1 VTEPSRPYKLDALAA
16 ALVEL
21 SDDAIF
27 VAGVDGVVQSWN
39 PGAIA
44 LLGYSAE
51 QAVGHHASMFLRPGR
66 EEAMQAFFRYVRTGQ
81 PLRDVESSFVRNDGS
96 LVDVRV
102 SVAPLADSSGEVVA
116 FVAIFR
122 DLSERNRQNAALRA
136 TETSYQKLVETAHEG
151 IWMVDLE
158 DRATFVNQRMADLL
172 GFTVEEMLG
181 RSPSEFYF
189 TEAGRRERDQHRKR
203 SLEGI
208 KESREVTYRRRDGE
222 PLWAVVATTP
232 ILGDGEQLEGV
243 LAMVTDIT
251 DRVKAEENLRAS
263 ERLFR
268 SLFSES
274 PAGQILSS
282 SDRKI
287 VAVNRAFCE
296 MTGYTELEILQNGW
310 DAITPPDDQVGIF
323 AAFERLWSGELNALQ
338 MERRYLR
345 KDGSSLWGQVSVA
358 RVPDDSGRARYVI
371 DQVQNVSDR
380 KQAQQALEHQA
391 LHDALT
397 GLPNRVLARD
407 RLDQAILL
415 ARRQQTRVA
424 LLIID
429 LDHFKEVND
438 TFGHQAGDQLLRQVG
453 ERFMAELRET
463 DTVARLGGDE
473 FAIVLLAA
481 DADAAGMVAVK
492 LLAALER
499 PFIVEAQALD
509 VGASIGIAVYPDHA
523 DTADTML
530 RRADIAMY
538 VAKRSRR
545 THAIYTRDHD
555 EPGDSRLA
563 LMAQLRQAINE
574 GALTLHYQPIAR
586 LRDGR
591 VERLEALVRWQRP
604 GHGLVPPGDF
614 IAFAEQT
621 GLIQPL
627 THWVLETALRQC
639 AEWNRGGQPVAV
651 AVNIS
656 MRNLLDPQLADSV
669 AQILRE
675 TGARPEWLTLEI
687 TESSIMAESQR
698 TLETLLKL
706 RALDVRL
713 SIDDFGTG
721 YSSLAYLHR
730 LPVHEMKIDQSFI
743 RGLLSDET
751 SGAIVRAA
759 VDLGHKLKLAVVA
772 EGIEDE
778 ATWQRARADKID
790 YGQGYYLSRPVPAA
804 EVTAWLTKP
813 TGPVRAAA

>member
-1 VTEPSRPYKLDALAA
+1 MTQGSRSHKLDALVAA
-16 ALVEL
+16 IVEL
-21 SDDAIF
+21 SADAIF
-27 VAGVDGVVQSWN
+27 VAGVDGLIQSWN
-39 PGAIA
+39 PGAVA
-44 LLGYSAE
+44 LLGHTAE
-51 QAVGHHASMFLRPGR
+51 QAVGHDVSMLLRPGR
-66 EEAMQAFFRYVRTGQ
+66 EEAMRAFFRHVRSGEKVY
-81 PLRDVESSFVRNDGS
+81 DIESTFVRRDGS
-96 LVDVRV
+96 LVDVRL
-102 SVAPLADSSGEVVA
+102 SVAPLADAKGEFVA

-122 DLSERNRQNAALRA
+122 DLSERNRQQAALRA
-136 TETSYQKLVETAHEG
+136 KETSYQKLVETAHEG
-151 IWMVDLE
+151 IWMVDE
-158 DRATFVNQRMADLL
+158 QDRTTFVNQRMADLL
-172 GFTVEEMLG
+172 GCGIDDILG

-189 TEAGRRERDQHRKR
+189 TEAGREERDQHRKR
-203 SLEGI
+203 SLQGV
-208 KESREVTYRRRDGE
+208 KESREVVYRRRDGE

-232 ILGDGEQLEGV
+232 ILGEGNRLEGT

-251 DRVKAEENLRAS
+251 ARVKAEEDLRAS

-268 SLFSES
+268 SLFNES

-287 VAVNRAFCE
+287 VAVNRAFCQ
-296 MTGYTELEILQNGW
+296 MTGYTESEILQNGW
-310 DAITPPDDQVGIF
+310 DSITPPDDQAGIF
-323 AAFERLWSGELNALQ
+323 AAFERLWSGELNTMQ

-345 KDGSSLWGQVSVA
+345 KDGSSLWGHVSVA
-358 RVPDDSGRARYVI
+358 RVADDRGRARYVI
-371 DQVQNVSDR
+371 DQVQDISDR
-380 KQAQQALEHQA
+380 KHAQQALEHQA

-453 ERFMAELRET
+453 ERFKAELRET

-481 DADAAGMVAVK
+481 DAGGASLIAAK
-492 LLAALER
+492 LLTALER
-499 PFIVEAQALD
+499 PFIVEGQALD
-509 VGASIGIAVYPDHA
+509 VGASIGIVVYPDHA
-523 DTADTML
+523 ETADSML

-545 THAIYTRDHD
+545 THAIYTQEDD

-563 LMAQLRQAINE
+563 LMAQLRHAINE

-586 LRDGR
+586 LADGR

-604 GHGLVPPGDF
+604 GRGLVPPGDF
-614 IAFAEQT
+614 IEFAEQT

-627 THWVLETALRQC
+627 TQWVLQTALHQC
-639 AEWNRGGQPVAV
+639 AAWNRGGQPVGV

-656 MRNLLDPQLADSV
+656 MRNLLDPQLPESV

-675 TGARPEWLTLEI
+675 TQARPDWLTLEI
-687 TESSIMAESQR
+687 TESTIMAESQR
-698 TLETLLKL
+698 TLETLQRL

-730 LPVHEMKIDQSFI
+730 LPVHEMKIDRSFI
-743 RGLLSDET
+743 QGLIGNET

-778 ATWQRARADKID
+778 ATWQRARADQID
-790 YGQGYYLSRPVPAA
+790 FGQGYYLSRPVPVA
-804 EVTAWLTKP
+804 EVTAWLTAP
-813 TGPVRAAA
+813 PAPGRAA